1 MQDKVLIVDDDSSI
15 RKLMSKV
22 ITCNDLIPVAV
33 TNGEE
38 AIKLLKTSTFQLVL
52 LDIMLPGMDGF
63 QVLKQIRY
71 LGISTPVIIISGR
84 TEDYDALYG
93 LDLGA
98 DNYIYKPFNPV
109 ILGAKI
115 KALIRRN
122 KQVLNTQDEVTTLGP
137 FSLDHKSMRFYKE
150 EEEVFL
156 SAKEL
161 ILMKLFLEH
170 PNQVFSKEAL
180 YEQIWGDSIVDDNA
194 VMVYINRLRNKIE
207 SSAKAP
213 QYIQTIW
220 GKGYTFSISSSERK
234 SSDPPQKG

>member
-1 MQDKVLIVDDDSSI
+1 MQDKVLIVDDDTSI
-15 RKLMSKV
+15 RKLMTKV
-22 ITCNDLIPVAV
+22 ITSNDLVPIAV
-33 TNGEE
+33 NSGEE
-38 AIKLLKTSTFQLVL
+38 AIKLLKTSSFQLVL
-52 LDIMLPGMDGF
+52 LDINLPGMDGF

-109 ILGAKI
+109 VLGAKI

-122 KQVLNTQDEVTTLGP
+122 KQSQSSQDEVTKVGP
-137 FSLDHKSMRFYKE
+137 FSLDNKTMRFYKDDE
-150 EEEVFL
+150 EIFL

-161 ILMKLFLEH
+161 ILMKLFLDN

-180 YEQIWGDSIVDDNA
+180 YSQIWGESVVDDNA
-194 VMVYINRLRNKIE
+194 VMVYINKLRNKIE
-207 SSAKAP
+207 PSPKTP
-213 QYIQTIW
+213 IYIQTIW
-220 GKGYTFSISSSERK
+220 GKGYTFSIAN
-234 SSDPPQKG
+234 